1 MKTGYKIVLTADR
14 TLMSEYAG
22 NIFFGFSASAPRGF
36 LPDWF
41 YFHLLCPSVPGN
53 KENGEAFYAPV
64 GLRKIEAKL
73 LEYGFRRDEVIIAH
87 PDYLNIAI
95 GSRTKV
101 VSITTFD
108 PLGIGP
114 VTSTFSTLLGGKKA
128 YNTYKFSELMKKP
141 ELNKYRPKVVVGG
154 PGAWQLMNECVHKVF
169 FGIDTVVLGEA
180 ENIVGPLFKDAVAGK
195 PLPQQVRGTPVN
207 AEDIPNVVGPTICG
221 LVEVSRGCGRG
232 CDFCNPALTQLK
244 SRRIDD
250 ILEDVRV
257 NVQHGRD
264 SIILHSEDIFR
275 YGAIGIY
282 PNQRSVEELFK
293 AVLNTEGVRKV
304 SVSHGAFAS
313 ILSAPT
319 MLPNISEMM
328 HLDRRNWRG
337 YQVGLE
343 TGSPRLLKNHMA
355 GKCKPFRPEEW
366 PEVVKQATGISN
378 DANWLPVSTLIMGLP
393 GETSDDVIKT
403 LELVDDLK
411 KYRIMIYPLLT
422 VPTGRLS
429 EKDHSVKENLLPE
442 HLELFLRCWEIS
454 LELWPKTFNDVSGG
468 LQYSLIEKIMLKTLL
483 NAGVFLSL
491 RKIRACKSSLRDKK
505 PIKIGKNTFQ
515 VSNQGKF
522 MSVNQTGSSSMYEK
536 RD

>member
-22 NIFFGFSASAPRGF
+22 NIFFGFSASAPRGY

-41 YFHLLCPSVPGN
+41 YYHFICPSVPVN
-53 KENGEAFYAPV
+53 EENGEVFYAPV

-87 PDYLNIAI
+87 PDYLNKAI
-95 GSRTKV
+95 GKDTKV

-114 VTSTFSTLLGGKKA
+114 VTSTFSNLFGGEKA
-128 YNTYKFSELMKKP
+128 YNTHKFSELMKKP
-141 ELNKYRPKVVVGG
+141 ALKKGRPKVVVGG
-154 PGAWQLMNECVHKVF
+154 PGAWQLTNECVQKVF

-180 ENIVGPLFKDAVAGK
+180 ENIVGPLFKDAIAGN
-195 PLPQQVRGTPVN
+195 PLPHLVRGTPVGV
-207 AEDIPNVVGPTICG
+207 EDIPNVVGPTICG

-232 CDFCNPALTQLK
+232 CDFCNPGLTQLRCR
-244 SRRIDD
+244 SIQD
-250 ILEDVRV
+250 ILEDVKV
-257 NVQHGRD
+257 NVRHGHD
-264 SIILHSEDIFR
+264 SIILHAEDIFR
-275 YGAIGIY
+275 YGATGIY
-282 PNQRSVEELFK
+282 PNQQSVEDLFK
-293 AVLNTEGVRKV
+293 AVLNTEGVRQV

-319 MLPNISEMM
+319 MLPTISELM
-328 HLDRRNWRG
+328 HLDKRNWRG

-355 GKCKPFRPEEW
+355 GKCKPFKPEEW
-366 PEVVKQATGISN
+366 PDVVKQATGISN

-393 GETSDDVIKT
+393 GETSDDIIKT
-403 LELVDDLK
+403 LELIDDLK
-411 KYRIMIYPLLT
+411 KYRIMVYPLLA

-429 EKDHSVKENLLPE
+429 EKDNSIKEKLLPE
-442 HLELFLRCWEIS
+442 HFELFFRCWEIN

-468 LQYSLIEKIMLKTLL
+468 LRYSLIEKTILKTLL
-483 NAGVFLSL
+483 NTGVFLSL
-491 RKIRACKSSLRDKK
+491 RKIRACESSLRDDK
-505 PIKIGKNTFQ
+505 PFKIGKNTFQ
-515 VSNQGKF
+515 MSNLGKLT
-522 MSVNQTGSSSMYEK
+522 SIIRTNSSSLYEK
-536 RD
+536 RN

>member
-41 YFHLLCPSVPGN
+41 YFHFLCPSVPVN

-87 PDYLNIAI
+87 PDYLNKAI
-95 GSRTKV
+95 GKETKV

-114 VTSTFSTLLGGKKA
+114 VTSTFSNLLGGKKA
-128 YNTYKFSELMKKP
+128 YNTHKFSELMKKQA
-141 ELNKYRPKVVVGG
+141 LNKYRPKVVVGG
-154 PGAWQLMNECVHKVF
+154 PGAWQLTNEGVQKVF

-180 ENIVGPLFKDAVAGK
+180 ENIVGPLFKDAIAGK
-195 PLPQQVRGTPVN
+195 LMPPLVRGTPVRV
-207 AEDIPNVVGPTICG
+207 EDIPNTVGPTICG

-244 SRRIDD
+244 SRRVDD
-250 ILEDVRV
+250 ILEDVKV
-257 NVQHGRD
+257 NVRHGHD
-264 SIILHSEDIFR
+264 SVILHSEDIFR
-275 YGAIGIY
+275 YGATGIY
-282 PNQRSVEELFK
+282 PDQQSVEELFK
-293 AVLNTEGVRKV
+293 AVLNTEGVRQV

-319 MLPNISEMM
+319 MLPNISELM
-328 HLDRRNWRG
+328 HLDKRNWRG

-355 GKCKPFRPEEW
+355 GKCKPFTPEQW
-366 PEVVKQATGISN
+366 PAVVKLATGISN
-378 DANWLPVSTLIMGLP
+378 DANWLPVSTLIIGLP
-393 GETSDDVIKT
+393 GETTDDVIKT

-411 KYRIMIYPLLT
+411 KYRIMIYPLLA

-429 EKDHSVKENLLPE
+429 KKDRTVKENLLPE

-454 LELWPKTFNDVSGG
+454 LKLWPKTFSDISGG
-468 LQYSLIEKIMLKTLL
+468 LRCSLIERTMLRTLL
-483 NAGVFLSL
+483 NVGVFLSM
-491 RKIRACKSSLRDKK
+491 RKIRACKCSLQDGK
-505 PIKIGKNTFQ
+505 PFKIGKNTFQ
-515 VSNQGKF
+515 ISNPGKLA
-522 MSVNQTGSSSMYEK
+522 SVIRTNSSSLYEE
-536 RD
+536 RN

>member
-22 NIFFGFSASAPRGF
+22 NIFFGFSASAPRGY

-41 YFHLLCPSVPGN
+41 YFHFLCPSVPVN
-53 KENGEAFYAPV
+53 EENGEVVYAPV

-87 PDYLNIAI
+87 PDYLIKAI
-95 GSRTKV
+95 GRDTKV

-108 PLGIGP
+108 PMGIGP
-114 VTSTFSTLLGGKKA
+114 VTSTFSNLFGGKRA
-128 YNTYKFSELMKKP
+128 YNTHKFFELLKKP
-141 ELNKYRPKVVVGG
+141 ALKKYRPKVVVGG
-154 PGAWQLMNECVHKVF
+154 PGAWQLADDRVPTLF

-180 ENIVGPLFKDAVAGK
+180 ENIVGPLFKDAIAGNR
-195 PLPQQVRGTPVN
+195 LPRLVRGTPAGIN
-207 AEDIPNVVGPTICG
+207 DIPNVVGPTICG

-250 ILEDVRV
+250 ILEDVKV
-257 NVQHGRD
+257 NVRHGHD
-264 SIILHSEDIFR
+264 SVILHSEDIFR
-275 YGAIGIY
+275 YGATGIY
-282 PNQRSVEELFK
+282 PNQQSVEDLFK
-293 AVLNTEGVRKV
+293 AVLNTEGVRQV

-319 MLPNISEMM
+319 MLPNISELM
-328 HLDRRNWRG
+328 HLDKKNWRG

-355 GKCKPFRPEEW
+355 GKCKPFNPEEW

-393 GETSDDVIKT
+393 EETPDDVIKT

-411 KYRIMIYPLLT
+411 KYRIMVYPLLA
-422 VPTGRLS
+422 VLTGRLS
-429 EKDHSVKENLLPE
+429 EKDRSMKEKLLPE
-442 HLELFLRCWEIS
+442 HLELFLRCWEIN
-454 LELWPKTFNDVSGG
+454 LELWPETFNDVSGG
-468 LQYSLIEKIMLKTLL
+468 LRYSLIEKTILKTLL
-483 NAGVFLSL
+483 NTGVFLSL
-491 RKIRACKSSLRDKK
+491 RKIRACKSSLWDDK
-505 PIKIGKNTFQ
+505 PFKIGKNTFQ
-515 VSNQGKF
+515 VSNPGKL
-522 MSVNQTGSSSMYEK
+522 MSVIRTDPGLRYGK